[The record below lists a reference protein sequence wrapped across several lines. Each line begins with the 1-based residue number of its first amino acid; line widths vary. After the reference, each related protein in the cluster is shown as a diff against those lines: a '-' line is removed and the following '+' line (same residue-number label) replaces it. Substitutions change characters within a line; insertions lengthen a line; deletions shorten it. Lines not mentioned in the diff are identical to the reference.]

1 MKQTSPDIN
10 RLHELIERYFDA
22 TATEAEEAEMRRG
35 LADMSLNSPRIDEA
49 RAVTGFFA
57 VERQRQRRAA
67 APRQTVHWPRIAAA
81 IAVAAVCGAAL
92 LTIPRHSDAEPD
104 RCVAYVGD
112 TEITDSQEVLAI
124 MRSNLDELGEA
135 SADMRDDVNSQL
147 SILAT
152 ELSL

>member
-1 MKQTSPDIN
+1 MNQTTPDIN

-49 RAVTGFFA
+49 RAVAGFFA
-57 VERQRQRRAA
+57 VERGRRKAA
-67 APRQTVHWPRIAAA
+67 ERRQTVRWPRIAAA
-81 IAVAAVCGAAL
+81 IAVAAICGAAL
-92 LTIPRHSDAEPD
+92 LTLPRHSGSEAD
-104 RCVAYVGD
+104 RCVAYVGGS
-112 TEITDSQEVLAI
+112 EITDSREVLAI
-124 MRSNLDELGEA
+124 MRSNLDDLGAA
-135 SADMRDDVNSQL
+135 SDAVRDDVDSQL